1 MTYLLDTNTC
11 IRLLNDVSTFPV
23 AVRLAALQPT
33 DIRLCTI
40 VESEL
45 YYGAYRSNRQQENLV
60 RLERFLSQFTSL
72 PFNHAAANPSGT
84 AKPNA
89 IGQIRAQLAAT
100 GNPIGANDLLIAA
113 IAIANNLI
121 VVTNNVREFS
131 RVVGL
136 AYEDWQ
142 NP

>member
-11 IRLLNDVSTFPV
+11 IRLLNDVSTSPV

-45 YYGAYRSNRQQENLV
+45 YYGAYRSARQQENLV

-72 PFNHAAANPSGT
+72 PFNHAAAIAT
-84 AKPNA
+84 
-89 IGQIRAQLAAT
+89 GQIRAQLVAA

-113 IAIANNLI
+113 IALANNLT
-121 VVTNNVREFS
+121 VVTNNIREFS
-131 RVVGL
+131 RVAGL